1 MWTTGIPLDQTGGGS
16 RAAIRGVTLMCPAGC
31 KGGVD
36 GGLMSSARE
45 ATALSPGSSP
55 SWFGHA
61 GLVKEWEKGSGL
73 KA

>member
-1 MWTTGIPLDQTGGGS
+1 
-16 RAAIRGVTLMCPAGC
+16 
-31 KGGVD
+31 
-36 GGLMSSARE
+36 MSSARE